1 MIDWRGYT
9 GAWAAILVLVGT
21 VSSPGQTGT
30 TEGLVLRV
38 YDVAEEMTRLCEL
51 AGQQT
56 PNVHK
61 IVPFVEFRDPPL
73 VGQTRYQN
81 ELGDLEL
88 QDVKVSFDIDETFT
102 AFLDA
107 EIEVPVAGDYGFRL
121 TSDDGS
127 QLFIDGELAVDH
139 DGLHALSSREAT
151 VSLTKGLH
159 ALHVVV
165 FQNLNE
171 SGLILEWLPPS
182 ADDWEVL
189 PQDAFL
195 TENDFILATAPGTK
209 SVDCSGITSGPGGP
223 GDGKPLEGVHPSYDL
238 IDISRTYT
246 SPQIG
251 GMDFLPDGRLLVT
264 DWNDNDGNANLWVI
278 EGAKTTRDG
287 LDVTRRQFAGGF
299 QTSLGLLVLDVDADG
314 NLNEALDGV
323 YVLENSGLYRLRDSS
338 GDGDALDGGEK
349 TQIAIDASGEDVS
362 LVGNF
367 SGHQFNFGLV
377 WKESRIWAT
386 LSSPGG
392 GKSSRGHLISIDPAS
407 GDLDVVA
414 SGLRTPNGIGLGP
427 EGDLFGTDNQGDWVP
442 ANKFIYYDTS
452 PGAGQEDW
460 YGFRNDHSFQSHG
473 ETPPTLWLPHGEISM
488 SPTQPLLFPQSS
500 QFSGQVLMA
509 ELTHGGA
516 KRIFLE
522 KIAGEYQGAVFRFTQ
537 GLEVG
542 IVRALWDEDDH
553 LYLGGLGGAGHVWN
567 WKGTRR
573 GLQKLVPNGKVPF
586 EILAIRSQSSGFE
599 IEFTKPVDLG
609 LAYDAA
615 NYLVKQWHYAPTSAY
630 GGPKLSEESLT
641 VESISVSL
649 DRRKVFLELPGVET
663 HALGRV
669 VYFRLLNI
677 YDETGEFPWSTEGW
691 YTLHTKG
698 TVSGPDFAVASAPGT
713 DIKDGLLAWW
723 DFDEGSG
730 TDVAD
735 RSGRFDGTASGAGW
749 TSGVSG
755 SALEFDGDAQVSVPS
770 AALNLGSE
778 FTISAWIRS
787 PLRCDGD
794 KVVIAKGPAAEGG
807 FEVLLD
813 EHNEL
818 RFRAAEVGDIASGM
832 VIPQNRWTHVAV
844 SYNGALMRFFQG
856 GTLFALKTVGG
867 SLSDES
873 EVIGIGANAAE
884 SARYF
889 DGQLDEVVVH
899 DRALSSGEVEELSA
913 GSPVSLIPKDG
924 LVAYWSF
931 QEGCGTSVRD
941 HSGNRHH
948 GTLTGA
954 TWQPG
959 ILDRSLLFDGSADR
973 IFLGAST
980 INPAGTFTIACW
992 VRSEDVAFFGE
1003 QVLLEKDAAESF
1015 ADFKFYLENGVP
1027 RLSAS
1032 GYDGNFA
1039 GDFVVPSDGNW
1050 HHVAVSYDGVDMEFY
1065 LDGVFRRVHT
1075 PVWGVLNG
1083 QAGPTAIGARPTSS
1097 AGWFR
1102 GIDRRDGGVQSSADG
1117 QRDDR
1122 AFRRSAEL
1130 PRRRGDLG
1138 RHHPRL
1144 RRSGRQLRTL
1154 GSAQE

>member
-21 VSSPGQTGT
+21 VSSPAQTGT

-61 IVPFVEFRDPPL
+61 IVPFVEFRDPAL
-73 VGQTRYQN
+73 VGQTLYQN

-88 QDVKVSFDIDETFT
+88 QDVTVSFDIDETFT

-151 VSLTKGLH
+151 VSLTEGLH
-159 ALHVVV
+159 ALHLVV
-165 FQNLNE
+165 FQNLNQ

-287 LDVTRRQFAGGF
+287 LDVRRNQFAGGF
-299 QTSLGLLVLDVDADG
+299 QTSLGLL
-314 NLNEALDGV
+314 
-323 YVLENSGLYRLRDSS
+323 
-338 GDGDALDGGEK
+338 
-349 TQIAIDASGEDVS
+349 
-362 LVGNF
+362 
-367 SGHQFNFGLV
+367 
-377 WKESRIWAT
+377 
-386 LSSPGG
+386 
-392 GKSSRGHLISIDPAS
+392 
-407 GDLDVVA
+407 
-414 SGLRTPNGIGLGP
+414 
-427 EGDLFGTDNQGDWVP
+427 
-442 ANKFIYYDTS
+442 
-452 PGAGQEDW
+452 
-460 YGFRNDHSFQSHG
+460 
-473 ETPPTLWLPHGEISM
+473 
-488 SPTQPLLFPQSS
+488 
-500 QFSGQVLMA
+500 
-509 ELTHGGA
+509 
-516 KRIFLE
+516 
-522 KIAGEYQGAVFRFTQ
+522 
-537 GLEVG
+537 
-542 IVRALWDEDDH
+542 
-553 LYLGGLGGAGHVWN
+553 
-567 WKGTRR
+567 
-573 GLQKLVPNGKVPF
+573 
-586 EILAIRSQSSGFE
+586 
-599 IEFTKPVDLG
+599 
-609 LAYDAA
+609 
-615 NYLVKQWHYAPTSAY
+615 
-630 GGPKLSEESLT
+630 
-641 VESISVSL
+641 
-649 DRRKVFLELPGVET
+649 
-663 HALGRV
+663 
-669 VYFRLLNI
+669 
-677 YDETGEFPWSTEGW
+677 
-691 YTLHTKG
+691 
-698 TVSGPDFAVASAPGT
+698 
-713 DIKDGLLAWW
+713 AWW
-723 DFDEGSG
+723 DFDEGS
-730 TDVAD
+730 
-735 RSGRFDGTASGAGW
+735 GTASGAGW

-755 SALEFDGDAQVSVPS
+755 SALEFDGDDQVSVPS

-787 PLRCDGD
+787 PVRCNSD

-807 FEVLLD
+807 FEMLLD

-832 VIPQNRWTHVAV
+832 VIPQNRWTHVAA

-884 SARYF
+884 AARYF
-889 DGQLDEVVVH
+889 EGQLDEVVVH

-913 GSPVSLIPKDG
+913 GSPSSLIPEDG

-931 QEGCGTSVRD
+931 QEGCGTSVGD

-973 IFLGAST
+973 IFLGDST

-1102 GIDRRDGGVQSSADG
+1102 GSIDEMAVYNRALTGSEMTALFDAQQSFPAGGEISVDTATLDFGAQGVSSG
-1117 QRDDR
+1117 
-1122 AFRRSAEL
+1122 
-1130 PRRRGDLG
+1130 P
-1138 RHHPRL
+1138 
-1144 RRSGRQLRTL
+1144 
-1154 GSAQE
+1154 